1 MAIITLKGLPIHT
14 VGDLPKIGSKAPEFT
29 LTKKDL
35 TDVKLSDY
43 RGLKVLLN
51 IFVSIDTG
59 TCAMSV
65 RRFNAEAANLENT
78 QVLCI
83 SRDLPF
89 AHARFCGAE
98 GIDKVES
105 LSILRNLDF
114 GHDYGL
120 AIKDGPMAG
129 LMARVVIIIDEEGIV
144 KYVQIV
150 PEIGQ
155 EPDYEDALKQL
166 KSI

>member
-1 MAIITLKGLPIHT
+1 MAMITLHGIPIHT
-14 VGDLPKIGSKAPEFT
+14 VGDLPRIGSTAPEFI

-35 TDVKLSDY
+35 TDIRLSDF
-43 RGLKVLLN
+43 RGHKILLN
-51 IFVSIDTG
+51 IFPSIDTG

-65 RRFNAEAANLENT
+65 RRFNSEAANLGDT
-78 QVLCI
+78 RVLCI

-105 LSILRNLDF
+105 LSILRDLDF
-114 GHDYGL
+114 GQDYGV

-129 LMARVVIIIDEEGIV
+129 LMARVVIILDEEGIV
-144 KYVQIV
+144 KYVQLV

-155 EPDYEDALKQL
+155 EPDYEAALLALK
-166 KSI
+166 